1 MSEKLTNFFVL
12 IGILFSLGVLGLIL
26 IGIFDF
32 IKQKIDELKN
42 YHRIKHRF
50 DKPPLADC
58 YCIDCKSYNRE
69 NERCYML
76 NRDTANNWFC
86 WNAKPIDV
94 ETAKQLESEVEK

>member
-1 MSEKLTNFFVL
+1 MVVIVGFTL
-12 IGILFSLGVLGLIL
+12 IVILS
-26 IGIFDF
+26 F
-32 IKQKIDELKN
+32 IQQKIDELKSH
-42 YHRIKHRF
+42 YRIRHRF

-69 NERCYML
+69 MRDVICF